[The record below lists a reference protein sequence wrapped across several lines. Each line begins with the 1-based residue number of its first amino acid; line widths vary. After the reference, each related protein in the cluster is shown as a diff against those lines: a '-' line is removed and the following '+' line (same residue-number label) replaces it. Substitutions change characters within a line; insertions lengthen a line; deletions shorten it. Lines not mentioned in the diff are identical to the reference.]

1 MVPFGGFWWRV
12 LAYLIDWAVL
22 NVATS
27 MLGGLMG
34 FGLALPLA
42 GLGVD
47 DQVMTGTVLGA
58 ALGGSFLVNW
68 LYSALMECSKLQ
80 ATLGKL
86 AVGLMVTDN
95 EGRRLTFLRAT
106 GRYFAK
112 FISALVIGI
121 GFLMV
126 GWTERKQG
134 LHDLIAGTLV
144 YKTRDPRQVESPQG
158 VFA

>member
-34 FGLALPLA
+34 FGLALPMT
-42 GLGVD
+42 GFGVD

-86 AVGLMVTDN
+86 AVGLVVTDN
-95 EGRRLTFLRAT
+95 QGRRLTFLRAT

-134 LHDLIAGTLV
+134 LHDLIASTLV
-144 YKTRDPRQVESPQG
+144 YKTRDPRQVESPRG